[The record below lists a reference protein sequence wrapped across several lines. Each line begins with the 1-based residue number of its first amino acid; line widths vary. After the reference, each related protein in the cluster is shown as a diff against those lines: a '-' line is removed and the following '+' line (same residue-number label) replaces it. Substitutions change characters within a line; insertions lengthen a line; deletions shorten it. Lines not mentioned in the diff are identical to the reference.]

1 MEAVKERRD
10 KCPNIIIYVNS
21 ITMSETLYIWFH
33 SELKK
38 DAYIDEMTIE
48 NRMVE
53 IYHAHTDEDTKLRI
67 MSKLSSEDSTI
78 RVLIATVA
86 CGMGVNIPDISI
98 VSTIRFSMVISSMY
112 ASFLSS
118 L

>member
-10 KCPNIIIYVNS
+10 KCPKIIIYVNS
-21 ITMSETLYIWFH
+21 ITMSETLYIWLH

-67 MSKLSSEDSTI
+67 MSKLSSEVT
-78 RVLIATVA
+78 RVE
-86 CGMGVNIPDISI
+86 
-98 VSTIRFSMVISSMY
+98 
-112 ASFLSS
+112 
-118 L
+118 